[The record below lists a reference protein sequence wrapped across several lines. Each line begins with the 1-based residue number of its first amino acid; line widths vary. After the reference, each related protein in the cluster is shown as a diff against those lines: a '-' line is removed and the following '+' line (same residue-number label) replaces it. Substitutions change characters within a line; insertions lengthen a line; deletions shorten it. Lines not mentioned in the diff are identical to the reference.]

1 MTATFSRFQKT
12 SCLVGLFLAWAV
24 GYADRVLMSTALV
37 PISHEFA
44 LNAREAGMLLSAF
57 YISYALMQLVGG
69 WLSDRFG
76 SRIVVVM
83 CIVVWSVFTGA
94 TSLAWSFVS
103 LLAIR
108 FLFGVGE
115 GSFSPASSVTVAE
128 VFPKPERARAK
139 SFLISTV
146 YLGNAA
152 GSGMI
157 ALTVAKLGWR
167 GSFEILSMTG
177 VVVAAILWMSLKG
190 GMAQQRQR
198 KTERPRTVWRPVL
211 RMPMAWRL
219 CAIWFFTSMLYVG
232 VQSWMPSY
240 LLKTYRIDLMHVGLA
255 VTVPNLIAFCG
266 GYGVGALLD
275 RFGARYERLF
285 LVMGAL
291 CATVFFS
298 LMITT
303 TTIALLLAY
312 WTLFLLS
319 FNFVYATVF
328 AAPLR
333 HVPEHL
339 IGSTSGLMNFG
350 GQLGNTIT
358 PVATGA
364 LIAASGGAFFSA
376 FWLMIGAGVLATIA
390 AATWKVTAPPSQLNA
405 AAAPGSPNREAM
417 DEGLNAQR

>member
-1 MTATFSRFQKT
+1 MAATFSRLQKT
-12 SCLVGLFLAWAV
+12 SCLVGLFLAWAI
-24 GYADRVLMSTALV
+24 GYADRMVMSTALL
-37 PISHEFA
+37 PISREFA

-57 YISYALMQLVGG
+57 YISYAVMQLVGG
-69 WLSDRFG
+69 WLSDRLG
-76 SRIVVVM
+76 SRIVVVL
-83 CIVVWSVFTGA
+83 CIVIWSAFTGA
-94 TSLAWSFVS
+94 TSLAWSFTS

-157 ALTVAKLGWR
+157 VLTVAKFGWR
-167 GSFEILSMTG
+167 GSFVILSVIG
-177 VVVAAILWMSLKG
+177 VLVAAILWMSLRG
-190 GMAQQRQR
+190 GMSRQR
-198 KTERPRTVWRPVL
+198 EQKAARPRAVWRPVL

-240 LLKTYRIDLMHVGLA
+240 LLKTYGIDLLHVGLA
-255 VTVPNLIAFCG
+255 VTVTNLIAFCG
-266 GYGVGALLD
+266 GFFVGALLD
-275 RFGARYERLF
+275 RYGNTCERLF

-291 CATVFFS
+291 MSTVFFA

-303 TTIALLLAY
+303 NTISLLLAY
-312 WTLFLLS
+312 WTLFMLS

-350 GQLGNTIT
+350 GQMGNTIT

-376 FWLMIGAGVLATIA
+376 FWLLLGAGVLAVIA
-390 AATWKVTAPPSQLNA
+390 AATWKVPAEPLGMLGGSQA
-405 AAAPGSPNREAM
+405 DPA
-417 DEGLNAQR
+417 

>member
-1 MTATFSRFQKT
+1 VTQTFSRLQKT
-12 SCLVGLFLAWAV
+12 SCLAGLFLAWAV
-24 GYADRVLMSTALV
+24 GYADRILMSTALV
-37 PISHEFA
+37 PISQEFA

-83 CIVVWSVFTGA
+83 CIVMWSVFTGA
-94 TSLAWSFVS
+94 TSLAWSFAS

-152 GSGMI
+152 GSGLI
-157 ALTVAKLGWR
+157 VLTVAKLGWR
-167 GSFEILSMTG
+167 GSFEILSVIG
-177 VVVAAILWMSLKG
+177 IVVAAILWMSLRG
-190 GMAQQRQR
+190 GMSGQRER
-198 KTERPRTVWRPVL
+198 RAERPRVIWREVL

-240 LLKTYRIDLMHVGLA
+240 LLKAYGIDLKQVGMAVA
-255 VTVPNLIAFCG
+255 VTNLIAFAG
-266 GYGVGALLD
+266 GYYVGVLLD
-275 RFGARYERLF
+275 RYGKTHERLF

-291 CATVFFS
+291 MGTIFFA

-303 TTIALLLAY
+303 SVIWLLLVY

-350 GQLGNTIT
+350 GQMGNTIT
-358 PVATGA
+358 PIVTGA

-376 FWLMIGAGVLATIA
+376 FWVLLAAGALSVVA
-390 AATWKVTAPPSQLNA
+390 AATWRVSATPSGNGA
-405 AAAPGSPNREAM
+405 VVETG
-417 DEGLNAQR
+417 QRADAR